1 MHNEF
6 KRISFYVSKI
16 NCLGLKGLE
25 ANKIGENII
34 GSCVNN
40 SKQGNM

>member
-1 MHNEF
+1 MDL
-6 KRISFYVSKI
+6 KGLVFYVSKI
-16 NCLGLKGLE
+16 NCYWLKGLE

>member
-1 MHNEF
+1 MHNGLKGLVF
-6 KRISFYVSKI
+6 HVSNI
-16 NCLGLKGLE
+16 NCFWLKGLE

-34 GSCVNN
+34 GSYVNY